1 VHGQPSETLF
11 KPLSGFEQWT
21 SEVPMSIVQPV
32 LKHLTWYFFLALFAL
47 TALLLAFSSSA
58 GIVFSLVLAGMITL
72 MQLAWLA
79 LAELRLLRIYQVAQL
94 EVAVQSLEA
103 QLTGQETMASGAAP
117 VQSTMPLET
126 TPAAPQPG
134 SLGIAND

>member
-1 VHGQPSETLF
+1 MLF
-11 KPLSGFEQWT
+11 KPLSGFEHWR

-32 LKHLTWYFFLALFAL
+32 FKHLTWYFFLTLFAL
-47 TALLLAFSSSA
+47 TALLLAFSSGA
-58 GIVFSLVLAGMITL
+58 GIVFSLILAGLITL

-79 LAELRLLRIYQVAQL
+79 LAELRLLRQYQVAQL

-103 QLTGQETMASGAAP
+103 QLTHQETVATDAAP
-117 VQSTMPLET
+117 VKSTITLET
-126 TPAAPQPG
+126 TPTVQDPG

>member
-1 VHGQPSETLF
+1 MLF
-11 KPLSGFEQWT
+11 KPLSGFEHWT

-32 LKHLTWYFFLALFAL
+32 FKHLTWYAFLALFAL
-47 TALLLAFSSSA
+47 TALLMAFSSGA
-58 GIVFSLVLAGMITL
+58 GIVFSLILAGMITL

-79 LAELRLLRIYQVAQL
+79 LAELRLLRQYQVAQL

-103 QLTGQETMASGAAP
+103 QLTGHGTMETDAAP
-117 VQSTMPLET
+117 VQNTTQLET
-126 TPAAPQPG
+126 TPTVQNPG